1 MQIST
6 RRATLAD
13 AETLSEISKLTFY
26 DTFTGTC
33 TEEDMQSFLESTFNL
48 RLVQEELSN
57 ENDKFYLAFIDGTA
71 VGYIRF
77 MEDYS
82 YFPYMRQWKSLE
94 LKRIYVDKA
103 FQGKGVAQV
112 LLNIIL
118 EYAKENNYEAVYLGV
133 WEHNIRAQK
142 FYEKMGFANS
152 GHTHDFPIG
161 NTPQTDNWLW
171 KFL

>member
-6 RRATLAD
+6 RRATLKD

-48 RLVQEELSN
+48 QLVRDELSN
-57 ENDKFYLAFIDGTA
+57 ENDKFYLAFLDGKA

-77 MEDYS
+77 MEDYT

-103 FQGKGVAQV
+103 FQGKGVAQI

-118 EYAKENNYEAVYLGV
+118 EFAKENNYEAIYLGV
-133 WEHNIRAQK
+133 WEHNTRAQK
-142 FYEKMGFANS
+142 FYEKMGFVNS